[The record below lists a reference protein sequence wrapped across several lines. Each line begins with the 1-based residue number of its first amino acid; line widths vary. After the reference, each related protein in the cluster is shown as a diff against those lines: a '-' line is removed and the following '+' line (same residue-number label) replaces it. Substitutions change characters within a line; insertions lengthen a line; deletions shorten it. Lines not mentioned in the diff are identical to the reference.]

1 MEQIK
6 GSSLINRVEK
16 PKQWKR
22 VGIVSFIFQWQRQKN
37 QGAFLFFSQRR
48 FFWRKMNKK
57 KHPRRPFSR
66 NSPNLLSRP
75 PPPPPPKKKLGK
87 TRYPVAR
94 SWNSS
99 GFHLIAV
106 HFFLAA
112 FLFFFLPPVPWTLAP
127 TEIETIPK
135 ATPSSNNIWNKTR
148 YNPVTAAPQQ
158 PMAANQV
165 TATPANQIARSSF
178 LSIGFLGLCIVL
190 TRWFQCHSNDDGL
203 IEVQNEKLG
212 KWPRSRRPIRL
223 RGQVFYR
230 LISLRRRPHQSRF
243 LKKLGKTR

>member
-1 MEQIK
+1 MEARRNCFFHFPMATPK
-6 GSSLINRVEK
+6 EPGS
-16 PKQWKR
+16 
-22 VGIVSFIFQWQRQKN
+22 VSFFFPKTFFLAQNEQKKTPTSAVFQEFAQSFVSTPTPTPPKKNSVKLGTQWHVPGIRQ
-37 QGAFLFFSQRR
+37 ASILSQFI
-48 FFWRKMNKK
+48 FFWR
-57 KHPRRPFSR
+57 PFS
-66 NSPNLLSRP
+66 
-75 PPPPPPKKKLGK
+75 
-87 TRYPVAR
+87 
-94 SWNSS
+94 
-99 GFHLIAV
+99 
-106 HFFLAA
+106 
-112 FLFFFLPPVPWTLAP
+112 FFFLPPVPWTLAP

-212 KWPRSRRPIRL
+212 KIPPANQIARSSFLSID
-223 RGQVFYR
+223 
-230 LISLRRRPHQSRF
+230 F
-243 LKKLGKTR
+243 LKTTPSSKQIFKKTR